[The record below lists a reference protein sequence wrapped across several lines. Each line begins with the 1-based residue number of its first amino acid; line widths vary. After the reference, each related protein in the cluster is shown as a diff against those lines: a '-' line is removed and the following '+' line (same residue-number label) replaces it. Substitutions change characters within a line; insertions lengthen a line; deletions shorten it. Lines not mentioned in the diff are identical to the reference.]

1 MTHPAP
7 VASISGI
14 AGAAVVLLFT
24 VIGGAAFPGYSHA
37 RQYMSELGAWGAPH
51 GDLVSYAGF
60 LPAGIL
66 LVVFAISATRALPR
80 SRWTALAM
88 FGIGVFAFGYLNS
101 VPFRCDYG
109 CRPEEPSTS
118 QILHNLGG
126 LIGYLTAPLAL
137 LVLAVQARHWPRA
150 RFLQWFAGVA
160 GAVSLVAIAGLDPEF
175 AYAGASQRIL
185 ESCVLGWIVACALYL
200 RAHPDLRVT
209 GPDCTVGATT

>member
-1 MTHPAP
+1 MTTSAR
-7 VASISGI
+7 VGSISGI

-37 RQYMSELGAWGAPH
+37 RQYISELGAWGAPH
-51 GDLVSYAGF
+51 GDLVTYAGF

-66 LVVFAISATRALPR
+66 LVVFAISAHRALPR

-88 FGIGVFAFGYLNS
+88 LGIGVFAFGYLTS

-126 LIGYLTAPLAL
+126 LIGYLSGPLAL
-137 LVLAVQARHWPRA
+137 LVVAVQASRWPRA
-150 RFLQWFAGVA
+150 RFLQWFSGVA
-160 GAVSLVAIAGLDPEF
+160 GVVSLIAISGLDPEF
-175 AYAGASQRIL
+175 AYAGVSQRII
-185 ESCVLGWIVACALYL
+185 ESCVLGWIVACSLYL
-200 RAHPDLRVT
+200 RAHPALRAN
-209 GPDCTVGATT
+209 GPARPVGATT

>member
-1 MTHPAP
+1 MTSPAR

-14 AGAAVVLLFT
+14 AGAAVVLLST

-37 RQYMSELGAWGAPH
+37 RQYISELGANGAPP
-51 GDLVSYAGF
+51 GNWITYAGF

-66 LVVFAISATRALPR
+66 LVVFAISAAKALPR

-88 FGIGVFAFGYLNS
+88 FGIGVYAFGYLNS

-109 CRPEEPSTS
+109 CRPEDPSTS

-126 LIGYLTAPLAL
+126 LIGYLSAPLTL
-137 LVLAVQARHWPRA
+137 LVIAVQARHWPQA

-160 GAVSLVAIAGLDPEF
+160 AAVSLIAIAGLDPEF
-175 AYAGASQRIL
+175 AYVGASQRIL
-185 ESCVLGWIVACALYL
+185 ESCVLGWILACSLYL
-200 RAHPDLRVT
+200 RAHPSLRATEPASAIGVT
-209 GPDCTVGATT
+209 S